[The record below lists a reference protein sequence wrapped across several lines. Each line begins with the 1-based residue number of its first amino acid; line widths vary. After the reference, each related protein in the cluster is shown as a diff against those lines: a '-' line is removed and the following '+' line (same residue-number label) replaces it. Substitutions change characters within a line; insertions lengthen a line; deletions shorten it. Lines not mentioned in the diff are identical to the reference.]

1 ARDPPCD
8 AVSLRQHPVAL
19 DARGQRIDR
28 AVARVDRR
36 EAGLDDLARRTRAA
50 LECVEQLDDR
60 RVRGKRSLHRSS
72 EGFRPR
78 WYKRRTIH
86 RGPREIAQP
95 WKTGNIRGT
104 CWEGRCRPARS
115 IR

>member
-1 ARDPPCD
+1 P
-8 AVSLRQHPVAL
+8 LAL

-36 EAGLDDLARRTRAA
+36 EAGLDDVARRARAA
-50 LECVEQLDDR
+50 LECVEQFDDR
-60 RVRGKRSLHRSS
+60 RVRGKRSVHRRP

-78 WYKRRTIH
+78 WYKRWTIH
-86 RGPREIAQP
+86 RRPGEIAQS
-95 WKTGNIRGT
+95 WKTGNTRGT